1 MTIEKMPSITLTS
14 IGSGRKVKLDKI
26 GTPAV
31 LIFHGRNT
39 SEAAR
44 TVNGPV
50 RDRYPDASRLLV
62 ASVADL
68 HSVPRLLRGVVEA
81 FISDAY
87 EEASQELPEGWKSY
101 DYLLILPDWDGKV
114 TRAVGLDHT
123 DRTAGVVVLDSQG
136 NITGVYQG
144 RDLIGQTLVLL
155 NKIGI
160 EG

>member
-1 MTIEKMPSITLTS
+1 MTNQKAPAFTLTS
-14 IGSGRKVKLDKI
+14 IGSGRKVSLNKI
-26 GTPAV
+26 GVPAL
-31 LIFHGRNT
+31 LIFHGRQT

-50 RDRYPDASRLLV
+50 RDRYPDPSNLLV

-87 EEASQELPEGWKSY
+87 EEASQELPEGWTAR

-114 TRAVGLDHT
+114 TRAFGLSHT
-123 DRTAGVVVLDSQG
+123 DRIAGVAVVDSQG
-136 NITGVYQG
+136 DIVGVYQG
-144 RDLIGQTLVLL
+144 RDLVVQAQSLLESVL
-155 NKIGI
+155 
-160 EG
+160 